1 MIEQGS
7 AAWMAARIGRVTASR
22 IADVIAK
29 TKTGYSAS
37 RQNYMA
43 ELAIERLTGVKAEGY
58 TNDAMKW
65 GVEHEAD
72 ARSMYEFMSGNSVEQ
87 CGFID
92 HETLTSGASPDGLV
106 GDDGLLE
113 IKCPN
118 SATHIEYL
126 LSGEV
131 PSRYKPQMTWQMIC
145 AKRKWCDFVS
155 FDPRMPGNLQYF
167 CKRYEFDSGYAAE
180 LVSEVAAFLKDL
192 DALVEK
198 LRALQ

>member
-1 MIEQGS
+1 MITQGS
-7 AAWMAARIGRVTASR
+7 PEWFAQRCGKVTASR

-131 PSRYKPQMTWQMIC
+131 PSKYKPQMTWQMIC

-180 LVSEVAAFLKDL
+180 IVSEVTAFLKDL

>member
-7 AAWMAARIGRVTASR
+7 PEWFAQRCGKVTASR

-37 RQNYMA
+37 RQNYMS

-58 TNDAMKW
+58 TSDAMKW

-72 ARSMYEFMSGNSVEQ
+72 ARSMYEFMSGNTAEQ

-92 HETLTSGASPDGLV
+92 HETLTSGSSPDGLI
-106 GDDGLLE
+106 GDDGLIE

-131 PSRYKPQMTWQMIC
+131 PNKYKPQMTWQMIC
-145 AKRKWCDFVS
+145 TKRVWCDFVS

-167 CKRYEFDSGYAAE
+167 CKRYEIDTGYANE
-180 LVSEVAAFLKDL
+180 IFSEVKSFLTDL
-192 DALVEK
+192 DVLVEK
-198 LRALQ
+198 LRAIQ